1 MLFYLFYVHFIY
13 SDSVS
18 TFETFAGVQMITLML
33 STGRGSE
40 LLYEA
45 GGKTERGI

>member
-1 MLFYLFYVHFIY
+1 MLC
-13 SDSVS
+13 SVI
-18 TFETFAGVQMITLML
+18 VLVTLML
-33 STGRGSE
+33 FTGRGSE